1 MPKIR
6 LRDLARRMKVPEQDL
21 LFKFRSIGVRV
32 EGEDAMIDTDIIK
45 ALLEGKKIAGPQRE
59 VILRDRAAPPTVRRR
74 RPISSLRPPT
84 GPMRPNRRR
93 QVVHKHTIRTLTP
106 TAPKPKPPTPEQIAA
121 REVAAEEAA
130 RAVRAPTPQ
139 GRHRTAPPVQ
149 PTAERPAATPPPSP
163 TSPSPVATPATPP
176 APSVRPTAP
185 PAAVP
190 PAATRPTAVRPTS
203 PPAAPAA
210 VETHAR
216 PEPQQQEHPAEAA
229 VEDVRRRTVTV
240 ADGLQV
246 RDLAEK
252 MGVKAKV
259 LLKKLF
265 DRGIMATLNH
275 VLEPEVTVKLAE
287 EMGFDA
293 LIVSF
298 EEEIQLEQEEELDAV
313 GGSAEGTALV
323 ERPPIVTIMGHVDHG
338 KTSLLDAI
346 RSSRLTEGEFGGIT
360 QHIAAYQ
367 VEHEGSR
374 ITFLDTPGHEAF
386 TQLRAR
392 GAKVTDLVVLVVA
405 ADDGVMP
412 QTLEALDHARA
423 AEAPIL
429 VAINKIDRPNANV
442 SRVKQQLADRGVMVE
457 DYGGDVIA
465 VPISAL
471 KGEGIDD
478 LLEMLTLTAEVA
490 ELRANSELPA
500 QGVVIEASKE
510 TGRGSVATVLVQNGT
525 LRVGDVFV
533 CGSTWGRVRSL
544 MNDLGKRI
552 REAPPSMPVEVAG
565 FNELPDAGDPFQ
577 VAAKEA
583 KARSIAEFRR
593 EEKRRAELA
602 PASGGVSLESL
613 FASLREGETK
623 ELPVVLKAD
632 VQGSVE
638 VLRDTLQKVST
649 DKVKVRVIRAAVG
662 AVTTHDVLLASAGD
676 AIIYGFN
683 VRPERNAAD
692 LAAKEDVEIRLH
704 TVIYELTEELLA
716 AMTGLLE
723 PTWRE
728 VSRGRAEVREVFKVP
743 KVGMVAGCHVVAGV
757 ISRRARIRLVRD
769 SIVVHEGRIGSL
781 RRFKDDTAEV
791 RSGFDC
797 GIGIDRFQDVKPGDL
812 IEAFDHEAVAPTL

>member
-1 MPKIR
+1 MAKIR
-6 LRDLARRMKVPEQDL
+6 LQDLAKRMNVAEQDL

-32 EGEDAMIDTDIIK
+32 EGEDAMIDTEIIK

-59 VILRDRAAPPTVRRR
+59 VILRDRAAPPAAPRR
-74 RPISSLRPPT
+74 RPISSLRPPS

-106 TAPKPKPPTPEQIAA
+106 AESKPKPPTPEEIAA
-121 REVAAEEAA
+121 KEIAAEEAA
-130 RAVRAPTPQ
+130 RAAGTPAPQ
-139 GRHRTAPPVQ
+139 SRDTAPP
-149 PTAERPAATPPPSP
+149 RPPP
-163 TSPSPVATPATPP
+163 AETPATAPATTPASSPAAPPAVAPP
-176 APSVRPTAP
+176 APSTAP
-185 PAAVP
+185 PAIPAAAP
-190 PAATRPTAVRPTS
+190 PAVDLRSRRERQEERQAKTA
-203 PPAAPAA
+203 
-210 VETHAR
+210 
-216 PEPQQQEHPAEAA
+216 AE
-229 VEDVRRRTVTV
+229 DGPRRTLTV
-240 ADGLQV
+240 SDGLQV

-252 MGVKAKV
+252 MGVKAKD
-259 LLKKLF
+259 LLKMLF
-265 DRGIMATLNH
+265 ERGVMATVNH
-275 VLEPEVTVKLAE
+275 VLEPEVAVELAE
-287 EMGFDA
+287 QMGFDA

-298 EEEIQLEQEEELDAV
+298 EEEIQFEQEEKLEAS
-313 GGSAEGTALV
+313 GESADGMAQV

-346 RSSRLTEGEFGGIT
+346 RKSRLTEGEFGGIT

-367 VEHEGSR
+367 VEHGDGR

-392 GAKVTDLVVLVVA
+392 GAKVTDMVVLVVA

-423 AEAPIL
+423 ASVPIL

-442 SRVKQQLADRGVMVE
+442 DRVKQQLSERDLVVE
-457 DYGGDVIA
+457 DWGGDVIA

-471 KGEGIDD
+471 KAEGIDD
-478 LLEMLTLTAEVA
+478 LLDMLTLTAEVA
-490 ELRANSELPA
+490 ELRASPELQA

-510 TGRGSVATVLVQNGT
+510 TGRGSVATILVQNGT

-533 CGSTWGRVRSL
+533 CGATWGRVRSL
-544 MNDLGKRI
+544 MDDLGNWVK
-552 REAPPSMPVEVAG
+552 EAPPSMPVEVAG
-565 FNELPDAGDPFQ
+565 FNDLPDAGDPFQ
-577 VAAKEA
+577 VAAREA
-583 KARSIAEFRR
+583 KARSVAEFRR
-593 EEKRRAELA
+593 EEKRRIELA
-602 PASGGVSLESL
+602 PTASGVSLESL
-613 FASLREGETK
+613 FASLKEGEVK

-638 VLRDTLQKVST
+638 VLRDTLHKVST
-649 DKVKVRVIRAAVG
+649 DKVKVLVIRAAVG
-662 AVTTHDVLLASAGD
+662 AVTTHDVLLASAGG

-683 VRPERNAAD
+683 VRPERNATD
-692 LAAKEDVEIRLH
+692 LAAKEDVEVRLH

-723 PTWRE
+723 PTYRE
-728 VSRGRAEVREVFKVP
+728 VSMGRAEVREVFKVP

-757 ISRRARIRLVRD
+757 IPRRAQIRLVRD
-769 SIVVHEGRIGSL
+769 SVVVHEGRIGSL

>member
-1 MPKIR
+1 MAKIR
-6 LRDLARRMKVPEQDL
+6 LQDLAKRMNVAEQDL

-59 VILRDRAAPPTVRRR
+59 VILRDRAAPPAAPRR
-74 RPISSLRPPT
+74 RPISSLRPPA

-106 TAPKPKPPTPEQIAA
+106 TESKPKPPTPEAIAA
-121 REVAAEEAA
+121 KEIAAEEAA
-130 RAVRAPTPQ
+130 RAVPTPAPESRDAASPA
-139 GRHRTAPPVQ
+139 GTPTPAPSASPASSRTAPP
-149 PTAERPAATPPPSP
+149 PAA
-163 TSPSPVATPATPP
+163 
-176 APSVRPTAP
+176 AP
-185 PAAVP
+185 PAQ
-190 PAATRPTAVRPTS
+190 
-203 PPAAPAA
+203 PAAPP
-210 VETHAR
+210 ETSASAPPALDLR
-216 PEPQQQEHPAEAA
+216 SRRERQEQRKAEMAPDDA
-229 VEDVRRRTVTV
+229 PRRTLTV
-240 ADGLQV
+240 ADGLRV

-252 MGVKAKV
+252 MGVKAKD
-259 LLKKLF
+259 LLKALF
-265 DRGIMATLNH
+265 DRGVMATVNH
-275 VLEPEVTVKLAE
+275 VLAPEVAVELAE
-287 EMGFDA
+287 QMGFDT
-293 LIVSF
+293 LVVSF
-298 EEEIQLEQEEELDAV
+298 EEEIQFEQEEELEAS
-313 GGSAEGTALV
+313 GESADGIAQL

-346 RSSRLTEGEFGGIT
+346 RKSKLTEGEFGGIT

-367 VEHEGSR
+367 VEHAGGHV
-374 ITFLDTPGHEAF
+374 TFLDTPGHEAF

-392 GAKVTDLVVLVVA
+392 GAKVTDMVVLVVA

-423 AEAPIL
+423 ASVPIL

-442 SRVKQQLADRGVMVE
+442 DRVKQQLADRGLLVE
-457 DYGGDVIA
+457 DWGGDVIA

-471 KGEGIDD
+471 KGEGIGD

-490 ELRANSELPA
+490 ELRANPELQA

-525 LRVGDVFV
+525 LRLGDVFV

-544 MNDLGKRI
+544 MNDLGQRVKA
-552 REAPPSMPVEVAG
+552 APPSMPVEVAG
-565 FNELPDAGDPFQ
+565 FNDLPDAGDSFQ

-583 KARSIAEFRR
+583 KARSIAAFRS
-593 EEKRRAELA
+593 EERRRIELA
-602 PASGGVSLESL
+602 PTASGVSLESL
-613 FASLREGETK
+613 FASLKEGEVK

-638 VLRDTLQKVST
+638 VLRETLQKVST
-649 DKVKVRVIRAAVG
+649 DKVKVRIIRAAVG
-662 AVTTHDVLLASAGD
+662 AVTTHDVLLASAGG

-683 VRPERNAAD
+683 VRPERSAAD
-692 LAAKEDVEIRLH
+692 LAGKEDVEVRLH
-704 TVIYELTEELLA
+704 TVIYELTDELLA

-723 PTWRE
+723 PTYRE
-728 VSRGRAEVREVFKVP
+728 VSMGRAEVREVFKVP
-743 KVGMVAGCHVVAGV
+743 KVGMVAGCHVVAG
-757 ISRRARIRLVRD
+757 IIPRSAQIRLVRD
-769 SIVVHEGRIGSL
+769 SVVVHEGRIGSL

-791 RSGFDC
+791 RNGFDC

-812 IEAFDHEAVAPTL
+812 IEAFDQEAVAPTL

>member
-1 MPKIR
+1 MAKIR
-6 LRDLARRMKVPEQDL
+6 LQDLAKRMNVAEQDL

-32 EGEDAMIDTDIIK
+32 EGEDAMIDTEIIK

-59 VILRDRAAPPTVRRR
+59 VILRDRAAPPTAPRR
-74 RPISSLRPPT
+74 RPISSLRPPS

-106 TAPKPKPPTPEQIAA
+106 TESKPKAPTPEEIAA
-121 REVAAEEAA
+121 KEIAAEEAA
-130 RAVRAPTPQ
+130 RAPGTPAPQ
-139 GRHRTAPPVQ
+139 SRD
-149 PTAERPAATPPPSP
+149 AATP
-163 TSPSPVATPATPP
+163 TPP
-176 APSVRPTAP
+176 AVETPAAAP
-185 PAAVP
+185 PA
-190 PAATRPTAVRPTS
+190 TRTS
-203 PPAAPAA
+203 PAPAAPAA
-210 VETHAR
+210 APAGASTTPSEASAAASPAFDLRSRRERREERQAETA
-216 PEPQQQEHPAEAA
+216 AE
-229 VEDVRRRTVTV
+229 DGPRRTLTV
-240 ADGLQV
+240 SDGLQV
-246 RDLAEK
+246 RELAEK
-252 MGVKAKV
+252 MGLKGKD
-259 LLKKLF
+259 LLKMLF
-265 DRGIMATLNH
+265 DRGVMATVNH
-275 VLEPEVTVKLAE
+275 VVEPEVAVELAE
-287 EMGFDA
+287 QMGFDA

-298 EEEIQLEQEEELDAV
+298 EEEIQIEQEEELEASGDSPD
-313 GGSAEGTALV
+313 GAEV

-346 RSSRLTEGEFGGIT
+346 RKSRLTEGEFGGIT

-367 VEHEGSR
+367 VEHGDGR

-392 GAKVTDLVVLVVA
+392 GAKVTDMVVLVVA

-412 QTLEALDHARA
+412 QTVEALDHARA
-423 AEAPIL
+423 AAVPIV
-429 VAINKIDRPNANV
+429 VAINKIDRPNANID
-442 SRVKQQLADRGVMVE
+442 RVKQQLADRDLLVE
-457 DYGGDVIA
+457 DWGGKVIA

-490 ELRANSELPA
+490 ELRASPELQA

-525 LRVGDVFV
+525 LRLGDVFV

-544 MNDLGKRI
+544 MNDLGKRVT
-552 REAPPSMPVEVAG
+552 EAPPSMPVEVAG
-565 FNELPDAGDPFQ
+565 FNDLPDAGDSFQ
-577 VAAKEA
+577 VAAREA
-583 KARSIAEFRR
+583 KARSIAQFRS
-593 EEKRRAELA
+593 EERRRVELA
-602 PASGGVSLESL
+602 PTAGGVSLESL
-613 FASLREGETK
+613 FANLKEGEVK
-623 ELPVVLKAD
+623 ELPVILKAD

-649 DKVKVRVIRAAVG
+649 DKVKVHVIRAAVG
-662 AVTTHDVLLASAGD
+662 AVTTHDVLLASAGG

-692 LAAKEDVEIRLH
+692 LAAKEDVEVRLH
-704 TVIYELTEELLA
+704 TVIYELTAELLA
-716 AMTGLLE
+716 AMTGLLD
-723 PTWRE
+723 PTYRE
-728 VSRGRAEVREVFKVP
+728 ISKGRAEVREVFKVP

-757 ISRRARIRLVRD
+757 IPRSAQIRLVRD
-769 SIVVHEGRIGSL
+769 SVVVHEGKIGSL

-812 IEAFDHEAVAPTL
+812 IEAFDQEAVAPTL

>member
-1 MPKIR
+1 MAKIR
-6 LRDLARRMKVPEQDL
+6 LQDLAKRMNVAEQDL

-32 EGEDAMIDTDIIK
+32 EGEDAMIDTEIIK

-59 VILRDRAAPPTVRRR
+59 VILRDRAAPPAAPRR
-74 RPISSLRPPT
+74 RPISSLRPPA

-106 TAPKPKPPTPEQIAA
+106 TESKPKPPTPEEIAA
-121 REVAAEEAA
+121 KEIAAEEAA
-130 RAVRAPTPQ
+130 RAARTPAPES
-139 GRHRTAPPVQ
+139 RDATAP
-149 PTAERPAATPPPSP
+149 AETPPH
-163 TSPSPVATPATPP
+163 
-176 APSVRPTAP
+176 APSVETASSPTAP
-185 PAAVP
+185 PAAAP
-190 PAATRPTAVRPTS
+190 PAQ
-203 PPAAPAA
+203 PAAQLETSAA
-210 VETHAR
+210 APSAVDLRTRRER
-216 PEPQQQEHPAEAA
+216 QEQRKAEAA
-229 VEDVRRRTVTV
+229 PDDAPRRTLTV

-252 MGVKAKV
+252 MGVKAKD
-259 LLKKLF
+259 LLKALF
-265 DRGIMATLNH
+265 DRGVMATVNH
-275 VLEPEVTVKLAE
+275 VLEPEVAVELAE
-287 EMGFDA
+287 QMGFDA
-293 LIVSF
+293 LVVSF
-298 EEEIQLEQEEELDAV
+298 EEEIQFEQEEELEAS
-313 GGSAEGTALV
+313 GESADGIAQL

-346 RSSRLTEGEFGGIT
+346 RKSKLTEDEFGGIT

-367 VEHEGSR
+367 VEHDGGHV
-374 ITFLDTPGHEAF
+374 TFLDTPGHEAF

-392 GAKVTDLVVLVVA
+392 GAKVTDMVVLVVA

-423 AEAPIL
+423 AAVPIL

-442 SRVKQQLADRGVMVE
+442 DRVKQQLADRGLLVE
-457 DYGGDVIA
+457 DWGGDVIA

-471 KGEGIDD
+471 TGQGIGD

-490 ELRANSELPA
+490 ELRANPELQA

-525 LRVGDVFV
+525 LRLGDVFV

-544 MNDLGKRI
+544 MNDVGKRVTQ
-552 REAPPSMPVEVAG
+552 APPSMPVEVAG
-565 FNELPDAGDPFQ
+565 FNDLPDAGDPFQ

-583 KARSIAEFRR
+583 KARSIAAFRS
-593 EEKRRAELA
+593 EERRRIELA
-602 PASGGVSLESL
+602 PTASGVSLESL
-613 FASLREGETK
+613 FASLKEGEVK
-623 ELPVVLKAD
+623 ELPVILKAD

-662 AVTTHDVLLASAGD
+662 AVTTHDVLLASAGG

-683 VRPERNAAD
+683 IRPERGAAE
-692 LAAKEDVEIRLH
+692 LAAKEDVEVRLH
-704 TVIYELTEELLA
+704 TVIYELTAELLA

-723 PTWRE
+723 PTYRE
-728 VSRGRAEVREVFKVP
+728 VSMGRAEVREVFKVP
-743 KVGMVAGCHVVAGV
+743 KVGMVAGCHVLAG
-757 ISRRARIRLVRD
+757 IIPRSAQIRLVRD
-769 SIVVHEGRIGSL
+769 SVVVHEGRIGSL

-812 IEAFDHEAVAPTL
+812 IEAYDQEAVAPTL

>member
-1 MPKIR
+1 MAKIR
-6 LRDLARRMKVPEQDL
+6 LQDLAKRMNVAEQDL
-21 LFKFRSIGVRV
+21 LFKFRSIGVRI
-32 EGEDAMIDTDIIK
+32 EGEDPMIDTDIIK

-59 VILRDRAAPPTVRRR
+59 VILRDRAAPPVAPRR
-74 RPISSLRPPT
+74 RPISSLRPPA

-106 TAPKPKPPTPEQIAA
+106 TESKPKPPTPEEIAA
-121 REVAAEEAA
+121 KEIAAEEAA
-130 RAVRAPTPQ
+130 RAAR
-139 GRHRTAPPVQ
+139 
-149 PTAERPAATPPPSP
+149 
-163 TSPSPVATPATPP
+163 TPAPESRGAASPAETSNTTPSAAP
-176 APSVRPTAP
+176 ASSPTAP
-185 PAAVP
+185 PPAAAP
-190 PAATRPTAVRPTS
+190 PAQ
-203 PPAAPAA
+203 PAAPPESSASA
-210 VETHAR
+210 PPALDLRSRRERQEQRKAETA
-216 PEPQQQEHPAEAA
+216 PDDAP
-229 VEDVRRRTVTV
+229 RRTLTV

-252 MGVKAKV
+252 MGVKAKD
-259 LLKKLF
+259 LLKALF
-265 DRGIMATLNH
+265 DRGVMATVNH
-275 VLEPEVTVKLAE
+275 VLAPEVAVELAE
-287 EMGFDA
+287 QMGFDA
-293 LIVSF
+293 LVVSF
-298 EEEIQLEQEEELDAV
+298 EEEIQFEQEEELEAS
-313 GGSAEGTALV
+313 GESADGMAQL

-346 RSSRLTEGEFGGIT
+346 RKSKLTEGEFGGIT

-367 VEHEGSR
+367 VDHDGGR
-374 ITFLDTPGHEAF
+374 VTFLDTPGHEAF

-392 GAKVTDLVVLVVA
+392 GAKVTDMVVLVVA

-423 AEAPIL
+423 AAVPIL

-442 SRVKQQLADRGVMVE
+442 DRVKQQLADRGLLVE
-457 DYGGDVIA
+457 DWGGEVIA

-471 KGEGIDD
+471 KGQGISD

-490 ELRANSELPA
+490 ELRANPELQA

-525 LRVGDVFV
+525 LRLGDVFV

-544 MNDLGKRI
+544 MNDLGERVK
-552 REAPPSMPVEVAG
+552 EAPPSMPVEVAG
-565 FNELPDAGDPFQ
+565 FNDLPDAGDSFQ

-583 KARSIAEFRR
+583 KARSIAAFRS
-593 EEKRRAELA
+593 EERRRIELA
-602 PASGGVSLESL
+602 PTASGVSLESL
-613 FASLREGETK
+613 FASLKEGEVK

-638 VLRDTLQKVST
+638 VLRETLQKVST

-662 AVTTHDVLLASAGD
+662 AVTTHDVLLASAGG

-683 VRPERNAAD
+683 IRPERNAAE
-692 LAAKEDVEIRLH
+692 LAAKEDVEVRLH
-704 TVIYELTEELLA
+704 TVIYELTAELLA

-723 PTWRE
+723 PTYRE
-728 VSRGRAEVREVFKVP
+728 VSKGRAEVREVFKVP
-743 KVGMVAGCHVVAGV
+743 KVGMVAGCHVVAG
-757 ISRRARIRLVRD
+757 IIPRSAQIRLVRD
-769 SIVVHEGRIGSL
+769 SVVVHEGRIGSL

-791 RSGFDC
+791 RNGFDC

>member
-1 MPKIR
+1 MAKIR
-6 LRDLARRMKVPEQDL
+6 LQDLAKRMNVAEQDL

-59 VILRDRAAPPTVRRR
+59 VILRDRAAPPAAPRR

-106 TAPKPKPPTPEQIAA
+106 TESKPKPPTPEEIAA
-121 REVAAEEAA
+121 KEIAAEEAA
-130 RAVRAPTPQ
+130 RAARTPAPESRDT
-139 GRHRTAPPVQ
+139 
-149 PTAERPAATPPPSP
+149 PAATPQAPP
-163 TSPSPVATPATPP
+163 TDAPA
-176 APSVRPTAP
+176 AP
-185 PAAVP
+185 PAQGPATS
-190 PAATRPTAVRPTS
+190 PAAATAPL
-203 PPAAPAA
+203 AQ
-210 VETHAR
+210 
-216 PEPQQQEHPAEAA
+216 PEPPLEAPPSAPPSVDLRTRRERQQEREAEKPAE
-229 VEDVRRRTVTV
+229 DGPRRTLTIS
-240 ADGLQV
+240 DGLQV

-252 MGVKAKV
+252 MGVKAKD
-259 LLKKLF
+259 LLKALF
-265 DRGIMATLNH
+265 ERGVMATVNH
-275 VLEPEVTVKLAE
+275 VLEPDLAVELAE
-287 EMGFDA
+287 QMGFDA
-293 LIVSF
+293 VIVSF
-298 EEEIQLEQEEELDAV
+298 EEEIQLEQEEELGASGD
-313 GGSAEGTALV
+313 SAEGLSQV

-346 RSSRLTEGEFGGIT
+346 RKSRLTEGEFGGIT

-367 VEHEGSR
+367 VENNGGR

-392 GAKVTDLVVLVVA
+392 GAKVTDIVVLVVA

-412 QTLEALDHARA
+412 QTVEALDHAQSA
-423 AEAPIL
+423 SVPIL

-442 SRVKQQLADRGVMVE
+442 DRVKQQLADRDLVTE
-457 DYGGDVIA
+457 DWGGDVIA

-478 LLEMLTLTAEVA
+478 LLEMLALTAEVA
-490 ELRANSELPA
+490 ELRANPELQA

-544 MNDLGKRI
+544 MNDMGKRVK
-552 REAPPSMPVEVAG
+552 EAPPSMPVEVAG
-565 FNELPDAGDPFQ
+565 FNDLPDAGDPFQ

-593 EEKRRAELA
+593 EEKRRSELA
-602 PASGGVSLESL
+602 PSTGGVSLESL
-613 FASLREGETK
+613 FASLKEGEVK

-649 DKVKVRVIRAAVG
+649 EKVKVRVIRAAVG
-662 AVTTHDVLLASAGD
+662 AVTTHDVLLASAAG

-683 VRPERNAAD
+683 VRPERSAAD
-692 LAAKEDVEIRLH
+692 LAAKEDVEVRLH

-723 PTWRE
+723 PTYRE
-728 VSRGRAEVREVFKVP
+728 VSMGRAEVREIFKVP

-757 ISRRARIRLVRD
+757 IPRSAQIRLVRD
-769 SIVVHEGRIGSL
+769 NVVVHEGRIGSL

>member
-1 MPKIR
+1 MAKIR
-6 LRDLARRMKVPEQDL
+6 LQDLAKRMNVAEQDL

-59 VILRDRAAPPTVRRR
+59 VILRDRAAPPTAPRR

-106 TAPKPKPPTPEQIAA
+106 TESKPKPPTPEEIAA
-121 REVAAEEAA
+121 KEIAAEEAA
-130 RAVRAPTPQ
+130 RATRTPTPES
-139 GRHRTAPPVQ
+139 RDA
-149 PTAERPAATPPPSP
+149 PAATPLAPPTDAAAAPPAQAP
-163 TSPSPVATPATPP
+163 TTTPASPSAA
-176 APSVRPTAP
+176 TAP
-185 PAAVP
+185 PALTETP
-190 PAATRPTAVRPTS
+190 PETPPSAPPTVDLRTRR
-203 PPAAPAA
+203 
-210 VETHAR
+210 ER
-216 PEPQQQEHPAEAA
+216 QQDREAEKPAE
-229 VEDVRRRTVTV
+229 DGPRRTLTV

-252 MGVKAKV
+252 MGVKAKD
-259 LLKKLF
+259 LLKALF
-265 DRGIMATLNH
+265 ERGVMATVNH
-275 VLEPEVTVKLAE
+275 VLEPDLAVE
-287 EMGFDA
+287 IAEQMGFDA
-293 LIVSF
+293 VIVSF
-298 EEEIQLEQEEELDAV
+298 EEEIQLEQEEELGA
-313 GGSAEGTALV
+313 GGDSAEGLSQV

-346 RSSRLTEGEFGGIT
+346 RKSRLTEGEFGGIT

-367 VEHEGSR
+367 VENNGGR

-392 GAKVTDLVVLVVA
+392 GAKVTDIVVLVVA

-412 QTLEALDHARA
+412 QTVEALDHAQSA
-423 AEAPIL
+423 SVPIL

-442 SRVKQQLADRGVMVE
+442 DRVKQQLADRDLMTE
-457 DYGGDVIA
+457 DWGGDVIA

-471 KGEGIDD
+471 KSEGIDD
-478 LLEMLTLTAEVA
+478 LLEMLALTAEVA
-490 ELRANSELPA
+490 ELRANPELQA

-544 MNDLGKRI
+544 MNDMGKRVK
-552 REAPPSMPVEVAG
+552 EAPPSMPVEVAG
-565 FNELPDAGDPFQ
+565 FNDLPDAGDPFQ

-593 EEKRRAELA
+593 EEKRRSELA
-602 PASGGVSLESL
+602 PSTGGVSLESL
-613 FASLREGETK
+613 FASLKEGEVK

-662 AVTTHDVLLASAGD
+662 AVTTHDVLLASAAG

-692 LAAKEDVEIRLH
+692 LAAKEDVEVRLH

-723 PTWRE
+723 PTYRE
-728 VSRGRAEVREVFKVP
+728 VSMGRAEVREIFKVP

-757 ISRRARIRLVRD
+757 IPRSAQIRLVRD
-769 SIVVHEGRIGSL
+769 NVVVHEGRIGSL

>member
-1 MPKIR
+1 MAKIR
-6 LRDLARRMKVPEQDL
+6 LQDLAKRMNVPEQDL

-32 EGEDAMIDTDIIK
+32 EGEDAMVDTDIIK

-59 VILRDRAAPPTVRRR
+59 VILRDRAAPKAAPRR

-106 TAPKPKPPTPEQIAA
+106 TETKPKPPTPEEIAA
-121 REVAAEEAA
+121 KEVAAEEAA
-130 RAVRAPTPQ
+130 RAARTPTPESRDTAAPQ
-139 GRHRTAPPVQ
+139 APKPAAPPTTAP
-149 PTAERPAATPPPSP
+149 APAATR
-163 TSPSPVATPATPP
+163 TAQEEGGQ
-176 APSVRPTAP
+176 PTAP
-185 PAAVP
+185 PASTETSGAAT
-190 PAATRPTAVRPTS
+190 PAA
-203 PPAAPAA
+203 AAASDG
-210 VETHAR
+210 R
-216 PEPQQQEHPAEAA
+216 PEEHGEEQAVVPAG
-229 VEDVRRRTVTV
+229 DVQRRTVTV

-252 MGVKAKV
+252 MGVKTKD

-265 DRGIMATLNH
+265 DRGVMATVNH
-275 VLEPEVTVKLAE
+275 VLQPEVAVELAE

-298 EEEIQLEQEEELDAV
+298 EEEIQFEQEEELEATGDSSEAML
-313 GGSAEGTALV
+313 AV

-346 RSSRLTEGEFGGIT
+346 RKSRLTEAEFGGIT

-367 VEHEGSR
+367 VEHKGGR
-374 ITFLDTPGHEAF
+374 ISFLDTPGHEAF

-392 GAKVTDLVVLVVA
+392 GAKVTDMVVLVVA

-423 AEAPIL
+423 AEVPIL

-442 SRVKQQLADRGVMVE
+442 DRVKRQLAERDLVVE
-457 DYGGDVIA
+457 DWGGDVIS

-478 LLEMLTLTAEVA
+478 LLEMLNLTAEVA
-490 ELRANSELPA
+490 ELRANPELQA
-500 QGVVIEASKE
+500 QGVVIEASKA

-544 MNDLGKRI
+544 MNDLGQRVQ
-552 REAPPSMPVEVAG
+552 EAPPSMPVEVAG
-565 FNELPDAGDPFQ
+565 FNDLPDAGDPFQ

-583 KARSIAEFRR
+583 KARKVADFRR
-593 EEKRRAELA
+593 EEKRRGELA
-602 PASGGVSLESL
+602 PTTGGVSLESL
-613 FASLREGETK
+613 FASLKEGEVK

-638 VLRDTLQKVST
+638 VLRETLQKVST
-649 DKVKVRVIRAAVG
+649 DKVRVRVIRAAVG
-662 AVTTHDVLLASAGD
+662 AVTTHDVLLASAGG

-683 VRPERNAAD
+683 VRPERSAAD
-692 LAAKEDVEIRLH
+692 LAAKEDVEVRLH

-728 VSRGRAEVREVFKVP
+728 VSKGRAEVREVFKVP

-757 ISRRARIRLVRD
+757 IPRSAQIRLVRD
-769 SIVVHEGRIGSL
+769 SIVVHEGKIGSL

>member
-1 MPKIR
+1 MAKIR
-6 LRDLARRMKVPEQDL
+6 LQDLAKRMNVAEQDL

-59 VILRDRAAPPTVRRR
+59 VILRDRAAPPAAPRR

-106 TAPKPKPPTPEQIAA
+106 TESKPKPPTPEEIAA
-121 REVAAEEAA
+121 KEIAAEEAA
-130 RAVRAPTPQ
+130 RAARTPAPESRGAPTAAPQ
-139 GRHRTAPPVQ
+139 APP
-149 PTAERPAATPPPSP
+149 TDAA
-163 TSPSPVATPATPP
+163 A
-176 APSVRPTAP
+176 AP
-185 PAAVP
+185 PAQ
-190 PAATRPTAVRPTS
+190 
-203 PPAAPAA
+203 APAA
-210 VETHAR
+210 SPAASAAVTAPTAQPETPPVAPPSAPPAVDLR
-216 PEPQQQEHPAEAA
+216 TRRERQQEREAEKPAE
-229 VEDVRRRTVTV
+229 DGPRRTLTV
-240 ADGLQV
+240 SDGLQV

-252 MGVKAKV
+252 MGVKAKD
-259 LLKKLF
+259 LLKALF
-265 DRGIMATLNH
+265 DRGVMATVNH
-275 VLEPEVTVKLAE
+275 VLEPDVAVELAE
-287 EMGFDA
+287 QMGFDA

-298 EEEIQLEQEEELDAV
+298 EEEIQLEQEEELEA
-313 GGSAEGTALV
+313 SADGEEGLSQV

-346 RSSRLTEGEFGGIT
+346 RKSRLTEGEFGGIT

-367 VEHEGSR
+367 VENNGGR

-392 GAKVTDLVVLVVA
+392 GAKVTDIVVLVVA

-412 QTLEALDHARA
+412 QTVEALDHAQSA
-423 AEAPIL
+423 SVPIL

-442 SRVKQQLADRGVMVE
+442 DRVKQQLADRDLVTE
-457 DYGGDVIA
+457 DWGGDVIA

-471 KGEGIDD
+471 KGEGIGD
-478 LLEMLTLTAEVA
+478 LLEMLALTAEVA
-490 ELRANSELPA
+490 ELRASPELQA

-525 LRVGDVFV
+525 LRLGDVFV

-544 MNDLGKRI
+544 MNDMGKRVK
-552 REAPPSMPVEVAG
+552 EAPPSMPVEVAG
-565 FNELPDAGDPFQ
+565 FNDLPDAGDPFQ

-593 EEKRRAELA
+593 EEKRRSELA
-602 PASGGVSLESL
+602 PSTGGVSLESL
-613 FASLREGETK
+613 FATLKEGEVK

-662 AVTTHDVLLASAGD
+662 AITTHDVLLASASG

-692 LAAKEDVEIRLH
+692 LAAKEDVEVRLH

-723 PTWRE
+723 PTYRE
-728 VSRGRAEVREVFKVP
+728 VSMGRAEVREIFKVP

-757 ISRRARIRLVRD
+757 IPRNAQIRLVRD
-769 SIVVHEGRIGSL
+769 SVVVHEGRIGSL

-797 GIGIDRFQDVKPGDL
+797 GIGIERFQDVKPGDL

>member
-1 MPKIR
+1 MAKIR
-6 LRDLARRMKVPEQDL
+6 LQDLAKRMKVAEQDL

-32 EGEDAMIDTDIIK
+32 EGEDAMIDTEIIK

-59 VILRDRAAPPTVRRR
+59 VILRDRAAPPTAPRR
-74 RPISSLRPPT
+74 RPISSLRPPS

-106 TAPKPKPPTPEQIAA
+106 TESKPKPPTPEEIAA
-121 REVAAEEAA
+121 KEVAAEEAA
-130 RAVRAPTPQ
+130 RATGTPAPQ
-139 GRHRTAPPVQ
+139 SRD
-149 PTAERPAATPPPSP
+149 AATS
-163 TSPSPVATPATPP
+163 TPP
-176 APSVRPTAP
+176 AVET
-185 PAAVP
+185 PAAA
-190 PAATRPTAVRPTS
+190 PAATRTS
-203 PPAAPAA
+203 PPSAAPAPAAAPPGLSTTPSQAPAAAPAA
-210 VETHAR
+210 FDLRSRRERREERQAGR
-216 PEPQQQEHPAEAA
+216 PAE
-229 VEDVRRRTVTV
+229 DGPRRTLTV
-240 ADGLQV
+240 SDGLQV
-246 RDLAEK
+246 RELAEK
-252 MGVKAKV
+252 MGLKGKD
-259 LLKKLF
+259 LLKMLF
-265 DRGIMATLNH
+265 DRGVMATVNH
-275 VLEPEVTVKLAE
+275 VVEPEVAVELAE
-287 EMGFDA
+287 QMGFDA

-298 EEEIQLEQEEELDAV
+298 EEEIQIEQEEELEASGDSPD
-313 GGSAEGTALV
+313 GAEV

-346 RSSRLTEGEFGGIT
+346 RKSRLTEGEFGGIT

-367 VEHEGSR
+367 VEHGDGR

-392 GAKVTDLVVLVVA
+392 GAKVTDMVVLVVA

-412 QTLEALDHARA
+412 QTVEALDHARA
-423 AEAPIL
+423 AAVPIV
-429 VAINKIDRPNANV
+429 VAINKIDRPNANID
-442 SRVKQQLADRGVMVE
+442 RVKQQLADRDLLVE
-457 DYGGDVIA
+457 DWGGKVIA

-490 ELRANSELPA
+490 ELRASPELQA

-525 LRVGDVFV
+525 LRLGDVFV

-544 MNDLGKRI
+544 MNDLGKRVT
-552 REAPPSMPVEVAG
+552 EAPPSMPVEVAG
-565 FNELPDAGDPFQ
+565 FNDLPDAGDSFQ
-577 VAAKEA
+577 VAAREA
-583 KARSIAEFRR
+583 KARSIAQFRS
-593 EEKRRAELA
+593 EERRRVELA
-602 PASGGVSLESL
+602 PTAGGVSLESL
-613 FASLREGETK
+613 FANLKEGEVK
-623 ELPVVLKAD
+623 ELPVILKAD

-649 DKVKVRVIRAAVG
+649 DKVKVHVIRAAVG
-662 AVTTHDVLLASAGD
+662 AVTTHDVLLASAGG

-692 LAAKEDVEIRLH
+692 LAAKEDVEVRLH
-704 TVIYELTEELLA
+704 TVIYELTAELLA
-716 AMTGLLE
+716 AMTGLLD
-723 PTWRE
+723 PTYRE
-728 VSRGRAEVREVFKVP
+728 ISKGRAEVREVFKVP

-757 ISRRARIRLVRD
+757 IPRSAQIRLVRD
-769 SIVVHEGRIGSL
+769 SVVVHEGKIGSL

-812 IEAFDHEAVAPTL
+812 IEAFDQEAVAPTL

>member
-1 MPKIR
+1 MAKIR
-6 LRDLARRMKVPEQDL
+6 LQDLAKRMNVAEQDL

-59 VILRDRAAPPTVRRR
+59 VILRDRAAPPAAPRR
-74 RPISSLRPPT
+74 RPISSLRPPA

-106 TAPKPKPPTPEQIAA
+106 TESKPKPPTPEAIAA
-121 REVAAEEAA
+121 KEIAAEEAA
-130 RAVRAPTPQ
+130 RAVPTPAPESRDAASPA
-139 GRHRTAPPVQ
+139 GTPTPAPSASPASSRTAPP
-149 PTAERPAATPPPSP
+149 PAA
-163 TSPSPVATPATPP
+163 
-176 APSVRPTAP
+176 AP
-185 PAAVP
+185 PAQPVAPPETSASAP
-190 PAATRPTAVRPTS
+190 PALDLRSRRERQEQRKAEM
-203 PPAAPAA
+203 APDDA
-210 VETHAR
+210 
-216 PEPQQQEHPAEAA
+216 P
-229 VEDVRRRTVTV
+229 RRTLTV
-240 ADGLQV
+240 ADGLRV

-252 MGVKAKV
+252 MGVKAKD
-259 LLKKLF
+259 LLKALF
-265 DRGIMATLNH
+265 DRGVMATVNH
-275 VLEPEVTVKLAE
+275 VLAPEVAVELAE
-287 EMGFDA
+287 QMGFDT
-293 LIVSF
+293 LVVSF
-298 EEEIQLEQEEELDAV
+298 EEEIQFEQEEELEAS
-313 GGSAEGTALV
+313 GESADGIAQL

-346 RSSRLTEGEFGGIT
+346 RKSKLTEGEFGGIT

-367 VEHEGSR
+367 VEHAGGHV
-374 ITFLDTPGHEAF
+374 TFLDTPGHEAF

-392 GAKVTDLVVLVVA
+392 GAKVTDMVVLVVA

-423 AEAPIL
+423 ASVPIL

-442 SRVKQQLADRGVMVE
+442 DRVKQQLADRGLLVE
-457 DYGGDVIA
+457 DWGGDVIA

-471 KGEGIDD
+471 KGEGIGD

-490 ELRANSELPA
+490 ELRANPELQA

-525 LRVGDVFV
+525 LRLGDVFV

-544 MNDLGKRI
+544 MNDLGQRVKA
-552 REAPPSMPVEVAG
+552 APPSMPVEVAG
-565 FNELPDAGDPFQ
+565 FNDLPDAGDSFQ

-583 KARSIAEFRR
+583 KARSIAAFRS
-593 EEKRRAELA
+593 EERRRIELA
-602 PASGGVSLESL
+602 PTASGVSLESL
-613 FASLREGETK
+613 FASLKEGEVK

-638 VLRDTLQKVST
+638 VLRETLQKVST
-649 DKVKVRVIRAAVG
+649 DKVKVRIIRAAVG
-662 AVTTHDVLLASAGD
+662 AVTTHDVLLASAGG

-683 VRPERNAAD
+683 VRPERSAAD
-692 LAAKEDVEIRLH
+692 LAGKEDVEVRLH
-704 TVIYELTEELLA
+704 TVIYELTDELLA

-723 PTWRE
+723 PTYRE
-728 VSRGRAEVREVFKVP
+728 VSMGRAEVREVFKVP
-743 KVGMVAGCHVVAGV
+743 KVGMVAGCHVVAG
-757 ISRRARIRLVRD
+757 IIPRSAQIRLVRD
-769 SIVVHEGRIGSL
+769 SVVVHEGRIGSL

-791 RSGFDC
+791 RNGFDC

-812 IEAFDHEAVAPTL
+812 IEAFDQEAVAPTL

>member
-1 MPKIR
+1 MAKIR
-6 LRDLARRMKVPEQDL
+6 LQDLAKRMNVPEQDL

-32 EGEDAMIDTDIIK
+32 EGEDSMIDTDIIK

-59 VILRDRAAPPTVRRR
+59 VILRDRAAPPAAPRR

-106 TAPKPKPPTPEQIAA
+106 TETKPKPPTPEEIAA
-121 REVAAEEAA
+121 KEIAAEEAA
-130 RAVRAPTPQ
+130 RAASTPAQ
-139 GRHRTAPPVQ
+139 
-149 PTAERPAATPPPSP
+149 AATPQNRDAAAP
-163 TSPSPVATPATPP
+163 TVQPATDTPA
-176 APSVRPTAP
+176 AAP
-185 PAAVP
+185 PAS
-190 PAATRPTAVRPTS
+190 PAT
-203 PPAAPAA
+203 AAPAPGPS
-210 VETHAR
+210 AR
-216 PEPQQQEHPAEAA
+216 PTDSLEAPVAAPVDVDLRSRPEQQEEQQDEAA
-229 VEDVRRRTVTV
+229 AEDASRRTVTV
-240 ADGLQV
+240 SDGLQV

-252 MGVKAKV
+252 MGVKSKD
-259 LLKKLF
+259 LLKRLF
-265 DRGIMATLNH
+265 DRGVMATVNH
-275 VLEPEVTVKLAE
+275 VLEPEVAVELAE
-287 EMGFDA
+287 QMGFDA

-298 EEEIQLEQEEELDAV
+298 EEEIQFEQEEELEAT
-313 GGSAEGTALV
+313 GEGAEASAQV

-346 RSSRLTEGEFGGIT
+346 RKSRLTEGEFGGIT

-367 VEHEGSR
+367 VDHNDGR

-392 GAKVTDLVVLVVA
+392 GAKVTDMVVLVVA

-423 AEAPIL
+423 AEVPIL

-442 SRVKQQLADRGVMVE
+442 DRVKQQLADRDLVVE
-457 DYGGDVIA
+457 DWGGDVIA

-478 LLEMLTLTAEVA
+478 LLEMLSLTAEVA
-490 ELRANSELPA
+490 ELRANPELQA

-525 LRVGDVFV
+525 LRLGDVFV

-544 MNDLGKRI
+544 MNDLGNRVK
-552 REAPPSMPVEVAG
+552 EAPPAMPVEVAG
-565 FNELPDAGDPFQ
+565 FNDLPDAGDPFQ
-577 VAAKEA
+577 VAVKEA
-583 KARSIAEFRR
+583 KARSIADFRR
-593 EEKRRAELA
+593 EEKRRVELA
-602 PASGGVSLESL
+602 PTAGGVSLESL
-613 FASLREGETK
+613 FASLKEGEVK
-623 ELPVVLKAD
+623 ELPVILKAD

-662 AVTTHDVLLASAGD
+662 AVTTHDVLLASAGG

-683 VRPERNAAD
+683 VRPERSAAD
-692 LAAKEDVEIRLH
+692 LAAKEDVEVRLH

-728 VSRGRAEVREVFKVP
+728 ISKGRAEVREVFKVP

-757 ISRRARIRLVRD
+757 IPRNAQIRLVRD
-769 SIVVHEGRIGSL
+769 SVVVHEGRIGSL

>member
-1 MPKIR
+1 MAKIR
-6 LRDLARRMKVPEQDL
+6 LQDLAKRMNVAEQDL

-59 VILRDRAAPPTVRRR
+59 VILRDRAAPPVAPRR

-106 TAPKPKPPTPEQIAA
+106 TEAKPKPPTPEEVAA
-121 REVAAEEAA
+121 KEIAAEEAA
-130 RAVRAPTPQ
+130 RAARAPAPESRAAPPAAPQAPPARAPAAPPARTPATAPAAA
-139 GRHRTAPPVQ
+139 TAPP
-149 PTAERPAATPPPSP
+149 ARPE
-163 TSPSPVATPATPP
+163 TPAEP
-176 APSVRPTAP
+176 PTAP
-185 PAAVP
+185 PPAVDLR
-190 PAATRPTAVRPTS
+190 TRR
-203 PPAAPAA
+203 
-210 VETHAR
+210 ER
-216 PEPQQQEHPAEAA
+216 QQERQAAEQPAE
-229 VEDVRRRTVTV
+229 DGPRRTVTV
-240 ADGLQV
+240 SDGLQV

-252 MGVKAKV
+252 MEVKAKH
-259 LLKKLF
+259 LLKALF
-265 DRGIMATLNH
+265 ERGVMATVNH
-275 VLEPEVTVKLAE
+275 VLEPEVAVELAE
-287 EMGFDA
+287 QMGFDA

-298 EEEIQLEQEEELDAV
+298 EEEIQIQQEEELEASGD
-313 GGSAEGTALV
+313 GAEGLSQI

-346 RSSRLTEGEFGGIT
+346 RKSRLTEAEFGGIT

-367 VEHEGSR
+367 VKRDGDR

-392 GAKVTDLVVLVVA
+392 GASVTDIVVLVVA

-412 QTLEALDHARA
+412 QTVEALDHARA
-423 AEAPIL
+423 AEVPIL

-442 SRVKQQLADRGVMVE
+442 DRVKQQLADRDLLTE
-457 DYGGDVIA
+457 DWGGDVIA

-471 KGEGIDD
+471 KGKGIDD

-490 ELRANSELPA
+490 ELRASPELQA

-544 MNDLGKRI
+544 MNDMGRRI
-552 REAPPSMPVEVAG
+552 KEAPPSMPVEVAG
-565 FNELPDAGDPFQ
+565 FNDLPDAGDPFQ

-593 EEKRRAELA
+593 EEKRRRELA
-602 PASGGVSLESL
+602 PSTGGVSLESL
-613 FASLREGETK
+613 FASLKEGEVK

-649 DKVKVRVIRAAVG
+649 DKVKVQVIRAAVG
-662 AVTTHDVLLASAGD
+662 AVTTHDVLLASAAG

-692 LAAKEDVEIRLH
+692 LAAKEDVEVRLH

-723 PTWRE
+723 PTYRE
-728 VSRGRAEVREVFKVP
+728 VSMGRAEVREVFKVP

-757 ISRRARIRLVRD
+757 IPRSAQIRLVRD
-769 SIVVHEGRIGSL
+769 SVVVHEGRIGSL